1 MDSIPILYVED
12 EDADVVLLQY
22 VLGKVGIHN
31 PLQTVKDGRLAKDY
45 LAGKEPFEDRRRHPL
60 PSLVL
65 LDLNLPYW
73 SGFEVLKWIRQQP
86 QLRRLPVV
94 VLSSSNRPDD
104 IARAYDAGA
113 NGYRLSFREE
123 RMRVPQGR
131 GGAMLRLT
139 VRRDGITPKVE
150 T

>member
-60 PSLVL
+60 PG
-65 LDLNLPYW
+65 PC
-73 SGFEVLKWIRQQP
+73 P
-86 QLRRLPVV
+86 AP
-94 VLSSSNRPDD
+94 P
-104 IARAYDAGA
+104 
-113 NGYRLSFREE
+113 
-123 RMRVPQGR
+123 
-131 GGAMLRLT
+131 GGS
-139 VRRDGITPKVE
+139 
-150 T
+150 